1 MFSEITKNELT
12 RVQPEDSCCRLAEI
26 FGILRAKG
34 SVKLSSGGQ
43 MSLVVTTESPAFA
56 RKVLKLIKKTFG
68 VGVTVAYRRRRR
80 LNKNNTFVLRVDS
93 AAATQK
99 ILTAL
104 RITRQDGSFS
114 FNKDT
119 SLLSEDCC
127 RQAYFRG
134 AFLASGSVSDPE
146 RGYHLEIVFSSE
158 EHALE
163 LQTMMSSY
171 GLKSKYMN
179 RKNSWIVYL
188 KKSDDIARFL
198 TMIGAVSAVLHFE
211 NVRIYKE
218 MRNSINRLVNCEAAN
233 VGKAA
238 LAAMEQI
245 EAIEILDKELGLDS
259 LEPELSEIAKLRL
272 AHPYASLREL
282 GEMLTP
288 RVSKSCVNH
297 RIRKL
302 KRLAESVSGAIVD
315 G

>member
-1 MFSEITKNELT
+1 
-12 RVQPEDSCCRLAEI
+12 
-26 FGILRAKG
+26 
-34 SVKLSSGGQ
+34 
-43 MSLVVTTESPAFA
+43 
-56 RKVLKLIKKTFG
+56 
-68 VGVTVAYRRRRR
+68 
-80 LNKNNTFVLRVDS
+80 
-93 AAATQK
+93 
-99 ILTAL
+99 
-104 RITRQDGSFS
+104 
-114 FNKDT
+114 
-119 SLLSEDCC
+119 
-127 RQAYFRG
+127 
-134 AFLASGSVSDPE
+134 
-146 RGYHLEIVFSSE
+146 
-158 EHALE
+158 
-163 LQTMMSSY
+163 
-171 GLKSKYMN
+171 MN